1 MKRLRI
7 WINSLNL
14 LEQFL
19 MISLLTILFFVGFFV
34 TYVNQ
39 NIDELTDQQ
48 MLAYLRRSQHS
59 FLRAQEN
66 LLDYE
71 DTNAY
76 HLVYSKPSHNYL
88 SNVPAEIMPAVNV
101 LDVDSIVENADKV
114 ITLGKNHYVYSAYLF
129 EEDYVL
135 LSFIKTEYRLG
146 FREALLK
153 GTVNITLAM
162 MFSLFMLFMIW
173 VVSLIRPLNQI
184 RNYID
189 RLKKGDNVQL
199 VINRRDEI
207 GEVAE
212 ALKEMNRELNE
223 QKHIREEMIQN
234 ISHDLKTP
242 IATIKSYSESIKD
255 GIYPYDT
262 LEKSV
267 DVIIEHADRLEKKVY
282 SLIRYNKY
290 GYLQD
295 NVEGDHLLMSE
306 LISKAILSCRVLRND
321 VEIIT
326 DVKPEVCFH
335 GEEEP
340 WRVLVENLLEN
351 ALRYAKTVVR
361 ITVEENLL
369 TVYNDGE
376 LMDKNSIDKLF
387 KPYEKGNKGNFG
399 LGLSIVKRVAETY
412 GYSVVGEN
420 RDDGVI
426 FKVYRERN
434 Y

>member
-19 MISLLTILFFVGFFV
+19 MISLLTILFFVGFFAI
-34 TYVNQ
+34 YVNQ

-48 MLAYLRRSQHS
+48 MIAYLRRSQHS
-59 FLRAQEN
+59 FLRAQKN
-66 LLDYE
+66 LLEYE

-76 HLVYSKPSHNYL
+76 HLVYSKFRHDYITAIP
-88 SNVPAEIMPAVNV
+88 PEIATAVNT
-101 LDVDSIVENADKV
+101 LDVDSITENVDRV
-114 ITLGKNHYVYSAYLF
+114 FSSGKYHYVYVVNIF

-135 LSFIKTEYRLG
+135 LSFIKNEYRLG
-146 FREALLK
+146 FREAMLK
-153 GTVNITLAM
+153 GTVNITIAM
-162 MFSLFMLFMIW
+162 MFSLFLLFMIW
-173 VVSLIRPLNQI
+173 VVSLIKPLNQI
-184 RNYID
+184 RNYIN
-189 RLKKGDNVQL
+189 RLKKGENVSL
-199 VINRRDEI
+199 VINRHDEI

-212 ALKEMNRELNE
+212 ALKEMNRELDE

-295 NVEGDHLLMSE
+295 NVQGDNLLMSD

-321 VEIIT
+321 IEIIT
-326 DVKPEVCFH
+326 DVMPDVYFH

-340 WRVLVENLLEN
+340 WRVLVENLLDN
-351 ALRYAKTVVR
+351 ALRYAKSYVR
-361 ITVEENLL
+361 ITVEENILS
-369 TVYNDGE
+369 VYNDGE

-420 RDDGVI
+420 MDNGVI
-426 FKVYRERN
+426 FKVYRQTK